1 MTQPGAGASDG
12 HAAAPASPW
21 RRFAFAI
28 IVLSLLAGICL
39 PFFVD
44 LVARDAPEARAGVV
58 DYSHWRPLTK
68 PVELR
73 GDWRVVWHTAPR
85 PGTEMLLRVPGQWS
99 GPHPNGLTLP
109 AAGAASYNL
118 VLHGL
123 RPGRYALY
131 VPQTFSSSRVL
142 VNGVEMSRRGV
153 YGLSAA
159 TTVSLH
165 RPHEFQFSAD
175 GRDVALRIDVS
186 TFHHRDNGLYA
197 SPIFGLA
204 EPMTT
209 WDAVEWI
216 KTMLLVASLMLL
228 VCYGLVVFLFRPQER
243 ASLYFALAC
252 VNMLPLA
259 AVLGHDNLLHI
270 AMPWLSFNGML
281 AAHYL
286 TSATA
291 VGLALAYVR
300 ALFPRET
307 PRTAYWVFQGFNTVR
322 VLAYAAIA
330 VTGNSDLLSE
340 VSQWSSILRTI
351 GFLCMLAVVIFACV
365 RRREGSF
372 VFLFGL
378 GSFIFCLIYSD
389 IVFNA
394 HLPPIFGHSLMP
406 VGSVLL
412 LFSQLLIL
420 AERWSTS
427 IDASERSNTDLRRL
441 LDVNISI
448 SSEMQLG
455 ALLNKIVT
463 ATTKLIHAERSSL
476 FVHDERSGELVSM
489 VAEGVDAREIRFP
502 ADRGLAGWCFTNGE
516 VVNLADAY
524 ADPRFNREV
533 DAATGYRTKSV
544 LTVPVTTREGRRVGV
559 MQALNH
565 QDGAVFGED
574 DVERMSAF
582 AAQAA
587 IAIENATLFTEV
599 ASERNY
605 NESILRSM
613 SSGVITLDREAHVAK
628 LNSAACAILGFTE
641 EQASG
646 AAANRLLSGP
656 NAWILDEINGVND
669 SGHPKA
675 LLDADIRTAL
685 GDTIS
690 TNISIVP
697 LLTDGEAAGVLI
709 LVEDITEG
717 KRMQGAMRRFMTQ
730 KVVDQIMGREDEL
743 LFGAACQASVLFA
756 DIRNFTNLAERLG
769 PRETVEML
777 NEIFTDLFEA
787 VAGSDGVLDKFIGD
801 AVMAVYGAP
810 LPSGRDALNSV
821 DSAVNMVGMI
831 AAINARRQAKGLG
844 VLGLGVGVA
853 TGEVVAGTIGSP
865 KRMDYT
871 VIGDSVNLASR
882 LEAIT
887 KDYQVGIIVC
897 EDTAAAVGE
906 AYPMRE
912 LDTLRVRGRERP
924 ARIFQVVTPD

>member
-1 MTQPGAGASDG
+1 
-12 HAAAPASPW
+12 
-21 RRFAFAI
+21 
-28 IVLSLLAGICL
+28 
-39 PFFVD
+39 
-44 LVARDAPEARAGVV
+44 
-58 DYSHWRPLTK
+58 
-68 PVELR
+68 
-73 GDWRVVWHTAPR
+73 
-85 PGTEMLLRVPGQWS
+85 
-99 GPHPNGLTLP
+99 
-109 AAGAASYNL
+109 
-118 VLHGL
+118 
-123 RPGRYALY
+123 
-131 VPQTFSSSRVL
+131 
-142 VNGVEMSRRGV
+142 
-153 YGLSAA
+153 
-159 TTVSLH
+159 
-165 RPHEFQFSAD
+165 
-175 GRDVALRIDVS
+175 
-186 TFHHRDNGLYA
+186 
-197 SPIFGLA
+197 
-204 EPMTT
+204 
-209 WDAVEWI
+209 
-216 KTMLLVASLMLL
+216 
-228 VCYGLVVFLFRPQER
+228 
-243 ASLYFALAC
+243 
-252 VNMLPLA
+252 
-259 AVLGHDNLLHI
+259 LGHDNLLHI

-286 TSATA
+286 TSAAA

-307 PRTAYWVFQGFNTVR
+307 PRTAYWVFQAVNTAR
-322 VLAYAAIA
+322 VLVYGAIA
-330 VTGNSDLLSE
+330 LTGNSDLLSE

-351 GFLCMLAVVIFACV
+351 GFLCMLAVVIAACV
-365 RRREGSF
+365 RRREGSL

-427 IDASERSNTDLRRL
+427 IDASERSNTDLRQL

-502 ADRGLAGWCFTNGE
+502 ADRGLAGWCFAHGE

-524 ADPRFNREV
+524 ADTRFNREV
-533 DAATGYRTKSV
+533 DAVTGYRTRSV

-565 QDGAVFGED
+565 QDGAAFGED

-587 IAIENATLFTEV
+587 IAIENATLFSEV
-599 ASERNY
+599 AAERNY
-605 NESILRSM
+605 NDSILRSM
-613 SSGVITLDREAHVAK
+613 SSGVITLDRDARVAK
-628 LNSAACAILGFTE
+628 LNAAASAILQISE

-646 AAANRLLSGP
+646 ADAHRLLTGA
-656 NAWILDEINGVND
+656 NAWLLEEINAVAE
-669 SGHPKA
+669 SGYPKT
-675 LLDADIRTAL
+675 LLDADVRTAL

-690 TNISIVP
+690 ANLSIVP
-697 LLTDGEAAGVLI
+697 LLADGEGVGLLI

-717 KRMQGAMRRFMTQ
+717 KRLQGAMRRFMTQ

-887 KDYQVGIIVC
+887 KDYQVGVIVC

-924 ARIFQVVTPD
+924 SRIFQVVTPDAPVAAGVLAAYAKGREAMAARRWADAVAAFETAVAAAPGDRPSALMLERALVLTASPPSADWDGVWDVAFGATLAKTPVKRPPKRAPRAAA